1 MAPQEDA
8 FVRVMDLVQEYLD
21 LQEKLGA
28 SLRDGRFFIARSRY
42 HTGPLGV
49 SDARIPKHMSAST
62 GARLHEGAAQGLE
75 LVRAPE
81 GKSLLRSVID
91 ELAERFSCQA
101 LDDQP
106 ETEGGAQDPLRW
118 FGGALAPHDLRKAQ
132 RAFAEALDCM
142 VRAASLSMQIQ
153 TLCLAVDNERGD

>member
-1 MAPQEDA
+1 MP
-8 FVRVMDLVQEYLD
+8 RPIHC
-21 LQEKLGA
+21 
-28 SLRDGRFFIARSRY
+28 LRPAGS
-42 HTGPLGV
+42 
-49 SDARIPKHMSAST
+49 
-62 GARLHEGAAQGLE
+62 AAQGLE

-81 GKSLLRSVID
+81 GKSLLVDQPSRGGEDEEVGPPPAPKSGGQAARRSPAERSVID

-101 LDDQP
+101 LDEQP
-106 ETEGGAQDPLRW
+106 ETEGDAHDPLRW

-153 TLCLAVDNERGD
+153 TLCLGVEER

>member
-1 MAPQEDA
+1 MKGCASGLRE
-8 FVRVMDLVQEYLD
+8 
-21 LQEKLGA
+21 LGGLNQVCA
-28 SLRDGRFFIARSRY
+28 TMRRPVHCSFRPA
-42 HTGPLGV
+42 
-49 SDARIPKHMSAST
+49 
-62 GARLHEGAAQGLE
+62 EGAAQGLE

-81 GKSLLRSVID
+81 GKSLLVGRPPRDGKEEEAGRAPAPKSEDQAAAKQSPAERSVID

-101 LDDQP
+101 LNDQP